1 MRKKF
6 FIFLLVLGIFS
17 ARSQQEYATSN
28 IEPELLENANAV
40 LRQLHQKIVIE
51 DLDRVVTYTTRVV
64 TVLNEDGE
72 TYVDAYE
79 YYSEGDRVRD
89 QQVLIL
95 DSEGEE
101 IKKIKHRDFDDA
113 SAYGGS
119 TLFSDSRVSYID
131 YTPRSYP
138 YTVIYTSEFV
148 SDNSVFLNRWI
159 PLEGY
164 KLSVEKSVF
173 ELQNPNKFS
182 IRHQESNFDDLDISN
197 NSPGAEW

>member
-79 YYSEGDRVRD
+79 YYSPELHKLIPKFAFSKKRRD
-89 QQVLIL
+89 M
-95 DSEGEE
+95 
-101 IKKIKHRDFDDA
+101 
-113 SAYGGS
+113 
-119 TLFSDSRVSYID
+119 
-131 YTPRSYP
+131 
-138 YTVIYTSEFV
+138 
-148 SDNSVFLNRWI
+148 N
-159 PLEGY
+159 
-164 KLSVEKSVF
+164 KL
-173 ELQNPNKFS
+173 
-182 IRHQESNFDDLDISN
+182 
-197 NSPGAEW
+197 A